1 MATHV
6 DGTVLDWNAVAAEHP
21 EYFLADGLHLRRA
34 GGLAYA
40 ALPRTGPRV
49 RS

>member
-21 EYFLADGLHLRRA
+21 EYFLADSTCGAPVASRMRRYRA
-34 GGLAYA
+34 PACG
-40 ALPRTGPRV
+40 
-49 RS
+49 